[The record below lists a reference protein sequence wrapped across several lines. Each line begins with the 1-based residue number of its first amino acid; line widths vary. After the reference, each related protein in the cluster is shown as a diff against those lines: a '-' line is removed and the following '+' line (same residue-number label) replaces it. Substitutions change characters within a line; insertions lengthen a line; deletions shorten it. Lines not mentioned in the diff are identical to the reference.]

1 MHSGARLR
9 PPLSGLFSFVVTR
22 NALPA
27 AGSQMG
33 GTKNRPCP
41 TAKLPTAIQ
50 ERGPPPSD
58 STSPTAGRT
67 AASPTAG
74 AGVLPIAK
82 DGPTKPRREGRRAR
96 QTRCGTSFAL
106 LAVTIAGL
114 AVLALLLSSAS
125 VGWARNTNVAAACNA
140 DAAEASVLQLMFC
153 ALAPSFFSRHHFRS
167 GGVPMQGPH
176 PQLPSLSQLPSLD
189 EASAER
195 KHRFHA
201 LFGHGADDAS
211 APTLGAVFQPLHRY
225 DGPVWK
231 PEAMQAYLS
240 APPSASMADKK
251 AQFSA
256 IFGDECAEASPQVLE
271 AWLRQLDS
279 ESDPALRLKAAGQYK
294 RTLINFKPTP
304 ADRACRDR
312 LQSGLN
318 ELVKQHVNFKHA
330 VCAASPTAAYYPFK
344 NETEW
349 TAAMNM
355 LQRCHSRSEAT
366 ENLHALRRS
375 QAEALKQAGCAA
387 HPTPDIRLDDL
398 HKSLKHVPT

>member
-140 DAAEASVLQLMFC
+140 DAAEASVL
-153 ALAPSFFSRHHFRS
+153 
-167 GGVPMQGPH
+167 
-176 PQLPSLSQLPSLD
+176 
-189 EASAER
+189 
-195 KHRFHA
+195 
-201 LFGHGADDAS
+201 
-211 APTLGAVFQPLHRY
+211 
-225 DGPVWK
+225 
-231 PEAMQAYLS
+231 
-240 APPSASMADKK
+240 
-251 AQFSA
+251 
-256 IFGDECAEASPQVLE
+256 
-271 AWLRQLDS
+271 
-279 ESDPALRLKAAGQYK
+279 
-294 RTLINFKPTP
+294 
-304 ADRACRDR
+304 
-312 LQSGLN
+312 
-318 ELVKQHVNFKHA
+318 
-330 VCAASPTAAYYPFK
+330 
-344 NETEW
+344 
-349 TAAMNM
+349 
-355 LQRCHSRSEAT
+355 
-366 ENLHALRRS
+366 
-375 QAEALKQAGCAA
+375 
-387 HPTPDIRLDDL
+387 
-398 HKSLKHVPT
+398 

>member
-1 MHSGARLR
+1 
-9 PPLSGLFSFVVTR
+9 
-22 NALPA
+22 
-27 AGSQMG
+27 MG

-41 TAKLPTAIQ
+41 TAKLPPAIQ
-50 ERGPPPSD
+50 ERRPPPSN
-58 STSPTAGRT
+58 SSSPT
-67 AASPTAG
+67 ASPTAG
-74 AGVLPIAK
+74 AGVPPIAK
-82 DGPTKPRREGRRAR
+82 DGPTKPRREGRPVR
-96 QTRCGTSFAL
+96 QTRSGTSFAL

-114 AVLALLLSSAS
+114 AVLALLLTSAS

-176 PQLPSLSQLPSLD
+176 SQLPSLSRLPSLD

-231 PEAMQAYLS
+231 PEAWQAYVS
-240 APPSASMADKK
+240 APPSKQ

-304 ADRACRDR
+304 ADRACRDT

-330 VCAASPTAAYYPFK
+330 VCADSPTAACYPFK

-387 HPTPDIRLDDL
+387 HPTPDIRVDDL